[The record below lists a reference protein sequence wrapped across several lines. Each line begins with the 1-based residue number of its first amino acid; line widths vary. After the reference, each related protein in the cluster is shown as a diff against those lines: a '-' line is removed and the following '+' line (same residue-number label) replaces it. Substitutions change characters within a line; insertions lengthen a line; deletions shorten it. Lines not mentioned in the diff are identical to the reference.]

1 MQGLMWR
8 ATEADGTLT
17 YSFVES
23 LKATYPFYAVRLA
36 GGAVFLSG
44 MLVMAWNVW
53 RTLAPM
59 RPAAQMLPAVMPS
72 GEAVPAASK
81 SVAAP

>member
-8 ATEADGTLT
+8 ATDADGGLT

-36 GGAVFLSG
+36 GGFVFFAG

-53 RTLAPM
+53 KTIRSEEK
-59 RPAAQMLPAVMPS
+59 PAVAVNTV
-72 GEAVPAASK
+72 GAEA
-81 SVAAP
+81 